1 MLFGLIFPLQP
12 QQLLLTEVVCAF
24 VYTDTLSQ
32 LSELLNKFQVS
43 TPFKK
48 AITASS
54 YSTTL
59 KFQARNTW
67 S

>member
-1 MLFGLIFPLQP
+1 MLFDLIFPLQP
-12 QQLLLTEVVCAF
+12 QQLLFTEVVCAF